1 MLRTIT
7 ALTLLLVGMCL
18 AIPVRAAAPPATE
31 LFVAIDG
38 NDANPGTKDRPLATI
53 AKAQELVRQKIAAGL
68 RGDVTVLLRAGT
80 YRLQQPLVFGSQ
92 DSGTAEHAVVYAG
105 YPGESVVVSGGQNI
119 TGWKK
124 GSGDVWTAQVD
135 TAAWQK
141 QPLRHL
147 FVNGRRAVRA
157 RTPNQDVENPSW
169 QLTIAELASD
179 LSRYTLT
186 CRPACSATGPTRR
199 TSK

>member
-1 MLRTIT
+1 MFRTLT
-7 ALTLLLVGMCL
+7 ALIFLFWGVVP

-38 NDANPGTKDRPLATI
+38 NDANPGTRDRPLATI
-53 AKAQELVRQKIAAGL
+53 AKAQELVRQKITAGL
-68 RGDVTVLLRAGT
+68 SGDVSVLLRAGT
-80 YRLQQPLVFGSQ
+80 YRLQQTLVFGSQ

-105 YPGESVVVSGGQNI
+105 YPGETVVVSGGQNI

-135 TAAWQK
+135 AAAWQK
-141 QPLRHL
+141 QTLRHL

-157 RTPNQDVENPSW
+157 RRRIRTSGIRPGNWRMQNWRP
-169 QLTIAELASD
+169 
-179 LSRYTLT
+179 T
-186 CRPACSATGPTRR
+186 CRVTR
-199 TSK
+199 